1 MYYHDQKNRREG
13 EGRGG
18 EERRGEGRRG
28 ERRGE
33 RGYFTLFISLET
45 GFGGWPTSSN
55 RLSPWPKKFPSLT
68 PIECAHVYS
77 VCAAR
82 LTISLLSLSCH
93 SVSPPLTPSHPLS
106 PCLTLIP
113 VKAPQKPYPPAST
126 FIAFNPVSTTCGV
139 LS

>member
-18 EERRGEGRRG
+18 EARRGGEKRRGEKRRG
-28 ERRGE
+28 KERREKERREERRGE

-93 SVSPPLTPSHPLS
+93 SVSPPLTLSLSYLSKHHKSHIHRLPPS
-106 PCLTLIP
+106 
-113 VKAPQKPYPPAST
+113 
-126 FIAFNPVSTTCGV
+126 
-139 LS
+139 